1 MWHRAYQWSARNCL
15 HKNSYSLYILC
26 NVKLNESKAL
36 GWIMSTC
43 AKLNWNKFYF
53 QRICF
58 KRNIFNTSFHEVMQF
73 LGGTS
78 SRCVDFISFG
88 SVFAL
93 KYIHIEIYLMAKI
106 SHKFIRI
113 ECNKKNVFTFIFAA
127 VTSCYS
133 STVTQLYHTATEWPI
148 LWKPQTNASKRKDLH
163 TTITNNEPT
172 YCIVFGCRS
181 GSSLDRMKEK
191 KPKPCWR
198 LWLWIK

>member
-1 MWHRAYQWSARNCL
+1 MYGSSTMWHRAYQWTARNSL
-15 HKNSYSLYILC
+15 HKYSYSLYILC
-26 NVKLNESKAL
+26 NVKLNESNAL

-43 AKLNWNKFYF
+43 AKLNRNKCYF

-58 KRNIFNTSFHEVMQF
+58 KRNIFNVSFHEVMQF

-78 SRCVDFISFG
+78 SRCFDIISFG

-93 KYIHIEIYLMAKI
+93 KYIHIEIFVMAKI

-133 STVTQLYHTATEWPI
+133 STVAQLYHTPPPNDLFCENH
-148 LWKPQTNASKRKDLH
+148 KQTHLYEK
-163 TTITNNEPT
+163 T
-172 YCIVFGCRS
+172 YT
-181 GSSLDRMKEK
+181 
-191 KPKPCWR
+191 R
-198 LWLWIK
+198 L